1 MQERLRGMKASLKL
15 GSSFLI
21 HVETTKGVNPAIGKP
36 WEVFYELRT
45 RFGRVWRPPTTIL
58 YIKEWTRV
66 FWPTAC
72 VRRVKAAYEWS
83 TPAYAGLSTRP
94 QEGRLAIARRL
105 ERTAGPLAHTGLH
118 DGERLRRRQ
127 HMGVAGP
134 GVVGMAMG
142 DDGALDHAVRV
153 DIKAAGLDMETG
165 GCYADPAFRTGSGH
179 LQRMGSRARDC

>member
-72 VRRVKAAYEWS
+72 VRRVKAAYAWS

-94 QEGRLAIARRL
+94 QEGRQNRIPFPIWSVIPPSRL
-105 ERTAGPLAHTGLH
+105 LSWFPWPKGLH
-118 DGERLRRRQ
+118 KAQSSSDFKHQ
-127 HMGVAGP
+127 GP
-134 GVVGMAMG
+134 
-142 DDGALDHAVRV
+142 RK
-153 DIKAAGLDMETG
+153 IKLHKYNYPHE
-165 GCYADPAFRTGSGH
+165 
-179 LQRMGSRARDC
+179 L